1 MAWMYILKCA
11 DNSYYVGSTKNLE
24 LRLLQHQEGIG
35 AKYTSKRLPIELV
48 YCEEYDRIVDAYSHE
63 KQVQN
68 WSRAKRK
75 ALINGKTELLPA
87 LAKKKFKK
95 NPLVSIYPSKIIR
108 DYISA
113 SSVTARPPIN
123 TKKGTHMPHYPPEP
137 FRIKM
142 VEPIRLIS
150 AESREARLKEA
161 GYNVFA
167 IKAEDIFIDML
178 TDSGTGAMSQE
189 QWAAIMRGD
198 ESYAGARSFHRLK
211 AAVDDIFG
219 FKYFVPTHQGRAAE
233 NILSACLVKPGNYV
247 PSNMHFDT
255 TDANIRARGGRPTN
269 LVIEE
274 AFDVANP
281 HPFKG
286 NMDIAKLKAFIE
298 QTGTENIPF
307 GMITVTNN
315 AGGGQPVSM
324 ENLKAVAEVYRS
336 YNLPFFID
344 SARYAENAYFI
355 KLREKGYEN
364 RSVVEIAREMFSLAD
379 GMTMSAKKDAIVN
392 IGGLL
397 CLNDESLFQHIK
409 NELIL
414 REGFPTYGGL
424 AGRDLDAMA
433 VGLYEG
439 LDESYLSYRLAQT
452 AYLAAR
458 INKAGIPTIQPAGG
472 HAVYLDAHAVLPHIP
487 QAEFPGQALAVE
499 LYREG
504 AIRGVEIGSV
514 MFAYPDPDT
523 GKMVFPKLELLRL
536 AIPRRT
542 YTQTHM
548 DYVADSLARIKD
560 RASKVRGYKFTYAPE
575 LLRHFTARFEPL

>member
-1 MAWMYILKCA
+1 M
-11 DNSYYVGSTKNLE
+11 
-24 LRLLQHQEGIG
+24 
-35 AKYTSKRLPIELV
+35 
-48 YCEEYDRIVDAYSHE
+48 
-63 KQVQN
+63 
-68 WSRAKRK
+68 
-75 ALINGKTELLPA
+75 
-87 LAKKKFKK
+87 
-95 NPLVSIYPSKIIR
+95 
-108 DYISA
+108 
-113 SSVTARPPIN
+113 PP
-123 TKKGTHMPHYPPEP
+123 YPPEP
-137 FRIKM
+137 FRIK
-142 VEPIRLIS
+142 VTEPIRLIS
-150 AESREARLKEA
+150 PAKRESALQAA
-161 GYNVFA
+161 GYNLFA
-167 IKAEDIFIDML
+167 LKAEDIFIDLL
-178 TDSGTGAMSQE
+178 TDSGTGAMSQD
-189 QWAAIMRGD
+189 QWAALMRGD
-198 ESYAGARSFHRLK
+198 ESYAGARSYHRLK
-211 AAVDDIFG
+211 AAVEDIFG

-233 NILSACLVKPGNYV
+233 NILAACLVRPGMYV

-255 TDANIRARGGRPTN
+255 TDANIRARGGRPAN
-269 LVIEE
+269 LVIDE

-286 NMDIAKLKAFIE
+286 NMNIAKLKDFIE
-298 QTGTENIPF
+298 KTGVDKIPF

-324 ENLKAVAEVYRS
+324 ENLKAVAAVYRE
-336 YNLPFFID
+336 YGIPFFID

-355 KLREKGYEN
+355 KMREPGYEHK
-364 RSVVEIAREMFSLAD
+364 SVIEIAREMYALAD

-397 CLNDESLFQHIK
+397 CINDATLFQNVK

-439 LDESYLSYRLAQT
+439 LDDTYLAYRLAQT
-452 AYLAAR
+452 AYLAGR
-458 INKAGIPTIQPAGG
+458 INEAGIPTIQPAGG

-487 QAEFPGQALAVE
+487 QSEFPGQALAVE

-514 MFAYPDPDT
+514 MFAYPDPDS
-523 GKMVFPKLELLRL
+523 GQMVYPKLELLRL

-548 DYVADSLARIKD
+548 DYVADSLARIKQ
-560 RASKVRGYKFTYAPE
+560 RAPSIRGYKFTYAPE